1 MVMNRRD
8 FLKALALGSVAMTLP
23 GCRSTNEAATP
34 PNILFIM
41 ADDMGY
47 GDPHCYNPASKIPT
61 PHIDQLAREGM
72 RFTDAHAPA
81 SVCIPSRYGL
91 LTGRYPFRISRDP
104 AGSLIAPERMTIA
117 SLLHN
122 HGYHTGMVG
131 KWHLGFDGGTSD
143 RDFSKPMQGG
153 PVDHGFDYY
162 FGIPASLDIPPYYY
176 IQNDHCVNPPTGN
189 IAEHH
194 SEGVT
199 PIQGAF
205 WRGGHIAP
213 GFSHKEVLPKF
224 TEKACQFLQQHQQA
238 NASQPFFLYLALAA
252 PHTPWMPLAE
262 YQGRSKAGDYG
273 DYMTEVDACVGQ
285 VLQTI
290 DDLRLRGETLVI
302 FTSDNGPV
310 WYDQDVQHYHHD
322 SAGGLR
328 GMKGDAWEAGHR
340 MPFIARWPKNIEAGS
355 TSDEVISF
363 TDMLATFSAIVGAD
377 LPENAGEDSYNILPV
392 LLGTSYTKPLR
403 EATVFYSSRR
413 FYAIRKGPW
422 KLIQGRGSGGF
433 SVPHQIK
440 PAPGEPAGQLYN
452 LKDDPDESKNLYQ
465 SHPEIVQ
472 SLTKLLE
479 QYKASG
485 RSRPTS

>member
-1 MVMNRRD
+1 MTLNRRA
-8 FLKALALGSVAMTLP
+8 FLKTLALGSMALALP
-23 GCRSTNEAATP
+23 GCRSTPGAPAS

-47 GDPHCYNPASKIPT
+47 GDPGCNNVESKVPT
-61 PHIDQLAREGM
+61 PHIDQLAKEGM

-81 SVCIPSRYGL
+81 SVCVPSRYGL
-91 LTGRYPFRISRDP
+91 LTGRYPFRMSRDP
-104 AGSLIAPERMTIA
+104 AGSLIAPERMTLA

-122 HGYHTGMVG
+122 HGYRTGMVG

-143 RDFSKPMQGG
+143 RDFSKPMRGG
-153 PVDHGFDYY
+153 PVDRGFDYY

-176 IQNDHCVNPPTGN
+176 IRNDHCVDPPTDN
-189 IAEHH
+189 IGEHH

-213 GFSHKEVLPKF
+213 GFSHKEVLPEF
-224 TEKACQFLQQHQQA
+224 AEKASQFLQDHHQ
-238 NASQPFFLYLALAA
+238 STPSRPFFLYLALAA
-252 PHTPWMPLAE
+252 PHTPWLPTEKYRGLS
-262 YQGRSKAGDYG
+262 GAGDYG
-273 DYMTEVDACVGQ
+273 DYTAEVDASIGR
-285 VLQTI
+285 VLQTL
-290 DDLRLRGETLVI
+290 DDLDLRDRTLVI

-310 WYDQDVQHYHHD
+310 WYDQDVVRWHHD

-340 MPFIARWPKNIEAGS
+340 MPFIARWPDRIKAGS
-355 TSDEVISF
+355 TSDEVICF
-363 TDMLATFSAIVGAD
+363 TDMLATFAAIVGAD
-377 LPENAGEDSYNILPV
+377 LPRDAGEDSYSILPV
-392 LLGTSYTKPLR
+392 LREQPYNKPLR

-433 SVPHQIK
+433 SVPHDVE
-440 PAPGEPAGQLYN
+440 PEPGEPAGQLYN
-452 LKDDPDESKNLYQ
+452 LQEDPDESDNLYAEY
-465 SHPEIVQ
+465 PKMVDD
-472 SLTKLLE
+472 LTNLL
-479 QYKASG
+479 QRYKSTG
-485 RSRPTS
+485 RSV